1 MNEIQDTHPSFFREN
16 IARIAN
22 AAPSLL
28 IKVAMNFIIV
38 VLNFQRC
45 DQCPKDHKSL
55 GSLTLSGCSLSVIV
69 IIASLSSMLSLSLLS
84 SLSFCW
90 SCHVSSQNAFH
101 FHCLCLQDDEEDED
115 EESYLARL
123 K

>member
-28 IKVAMNFIIV
+28 IKVAMNFLIV
-38 VLNFQRC
+38 VINFQKC
-45 DQCPKDHKSL
+45 DQPPKDHKSL

-69 IIASLSSMLSLSLLS
+69 LIVIFVLIVLIVIFIIIHLG
-84 SLSFCW
+84 
-90 SCHVSSQNAFH
+90 
-101 FHCLCLQDDEEDED
+101 
-115 EESYLARL
+115 
-123 K
+123 KI

>member
-55 GSLTLSGCSLSVIV
+55 GSLFQGVLSAPLSSLS
-69 IIASLSSMLSLSLLS
+69 LLSLLS
-84 SLSFCW
+84 SLYFCW
-90 SCHVSSQNAFH
+90 SCHVSSRNAFVIVIV
-101 FHCLCLQDDEEDED
+101 FV
-115 EESYLARL
+115 L
-123 K
+123 KMKKVI